1 MKKQQNA
8 RLPFIA
14 LLIKWSGIAVVDGRG
29 HAGGTVFSKGRSGA
43 IARNKVT
50 PVNRRT
56 PAQQQVR
63 AILAFFSQAWRA
75 LTTAQIAAW
84 NGAATSGFSSNNIFG
99 DAVKKTGIGLYIG
112 LNTNLRTIGE
122 PAISDP
128 PVAGEVG
135 NMLKVA
141 PVAAEGATTM
151 FLFGDNSAGGNT
163 VDANTTLVI
172 VATAPVSH
180 GVSFVKSQYRVLGTI
195 ASGANTDT
203 TNLWSMYVAVFGAP
217 VAGQKLFIGC
227 NAVNLT
233 TGQAGIILSNSL
245 IVAA

>member
-1 MKKQQNA
+1 MKKVKIAQ
-8 RLPFIA
+8 LPFVA
-14 LLIKWSGIAVVDGRG
+14 LLIKWSGVAVVDGRG
-29 HAGGTVFSKGRSGA
+29 HAGGSVFSKGRSGA
-43 IARNKVT
+43 YVRNKVT

-63 AILAFFSQAWRA
+63 AILAFFAQGWRA

-84 NGAATSGFSSNNIFG
+84 NGAASSGFSTNNIFG

-128 PVAGEVG
+128 PVAGDVG

-141 PVAAEGATTM
+141 PTAAVTGTTM
-151 FLFGDNSAGGNT
+151 FLFGENSAGGNT

-172 VATAPVSH
+172 VATPPVSK
-180 GVSFVKSQYRVLGTI
+180 GISFVKSQYRIISTI
-195 ASGANTDT
+195 ATGANTDT
-203 TNLWSMYVAVFGAP
+203 SNLWSAYVAVFGAP
-217 VAGQKLFIGC
+217 AAGSKIFVGC
-227 NAVNLT
+227 TAVNLT

-245 IVAA
+245 TVGA